1 MDAAS
6 KLGWFVSGLIVGGV
20 LGVVGMWL
28 AYDAGRLI
36 HGLKDDAQAREEIEE
51 AAPKREQPDYIKRL
65 NEAKERKQP

>member
-6 KLGWFVSGLIVGGV
+6 KLGWLVSGLIVGGV

-36 HGLKDDAQAREEIEE
+36 QGLKDDAQAREEIEE

>member
-1 MDAAS
+1 MDTAS
-6 KLGWFVSGLIVGGV
+6 KIGYFVAGLLVGGAV
-20 LGVVGMWL
+20 GSIGMWL

-36 HGLKDDAQAREEIEE
+36 QGLKDDAQAREEIDE